1 MLSIWNVVPDIN
13 FVVGAAAGEF
23 AGTGAVF
30 NTWDIVKFLDHG
42 K

>member
-1 MLSIWNVVPDIN
+1 MLSIWNVAPDVN
-13 FVVGAAAGEF
+13 FVVEAAAGEF

-30 NTWDIVKFLDHG
+30 NRDIMKFLDHG